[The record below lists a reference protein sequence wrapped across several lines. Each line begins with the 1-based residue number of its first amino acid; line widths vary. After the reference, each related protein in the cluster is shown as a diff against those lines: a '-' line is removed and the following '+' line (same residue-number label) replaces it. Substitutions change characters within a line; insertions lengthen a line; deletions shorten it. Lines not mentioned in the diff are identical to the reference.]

1 MTADQAVARQAQH
14 ENASR
19 HALRPETIAAV
30 KDVLN
35 RLQSLDFSGLSRCD
49 MDAYRALG
57 ALTGDAIGVLIAVK
71 CAHEADEMF
80 GAMTEEQS

>member
-1 MTADQAVARQAQH
+1 MTADQAVARQALH
-14 ENASR
+14 ENAFR
-19 HALRPETIAAV
+19 PALRPETISAV

-35 RLQSLDFSGLSRCD
+35 RLQCMDFAGLSRCD
-49 MDAYRALG
+49 IDAYRALG

-80 GAMTEEQS
+80 GAMTKDQS